1 MGNVIDLPVVT
12 RLDLDPDRVLTKAI
26 GECESVVILGYDKD
40 GEEYFASSL
49 ADGGAVLWLLERLKK
64 KLLGAGGGD

>member
-1 MGNVIDLPVVT
+1 MGSVIDLPVVT

-40 GEEYFASSL
+40 GAEYFASSL
-49 ADGGAVLWLLERLKK
+49 ADGGSVLWLLERLKK
-64 KLLGAGGGD
+64 KLLEVGGGD